1 MMKQMK
7 FVYDAAMSA
16 LFALYMYV
24 VFKVIL
30 FKLGSMDFLFLWQQ
44 LQRNIENPSNI
55 HHRLQ
60 TANFRPFV
68 SISQNLHSLTGY
80 DIVNLYGNILIFI
93 PYGIFLLL
101 LSRKSSMS
109 LLGVAFRSLA
119 LSLSLECLEVLFLI
133 GSFDVDDLILNVSGG
148 LIGYCLCKLMLAAS
162 RLIGVG
168 SFRFFAKEQQN
179 QRSEHDSNEK
189 DSKYRGNAVMSRHQ

>member
-1 MMKQMK
+1 MKQMK
-7 FVYDAAMSA
+7 FMYEAAMSA

-44 LQRNIENPSNI
+44 LQRSLGNPSNI

-60 TANFRPFV
+60 TANFHPFV
-68 SISQNLHSLTGY
+68 TISQNIQSLSGY
-80 DIVNLYGNILIFI
+80 EVINLYGNILIFI
-93 PYGIFLLL
+93 PYGIFLML
-101 LSRKSSMS
+101 LSKKSRMS
-109 LLGVAFRSLA
+109 WMGVGFRSLA

-148 LIGYCLCKLMLAAS
+148 LIGFCLCKLMLAAS

-168 SFRFFAKEQQN
+168 SFRLFAKEQQN
-179 QRSEHDSNEK
+179 QRSENDSNEK
-189 DSKYRGNAVMSRHQ
+189 DGKYRGNAVMSRHQ

>member
-1 MMKQMK
+1 MKQMK
-7 FVYDAAMSA
+7 FIYEAAMSA

-30 FKLGSMDFLFLWQQ
+30 FKFGSMDFHFLWQQ
-44 LQRNIENPSNI
+44 LQTSLGNPSNI

-60 TANFRPFV
+60 TANFHPFV
-68 SISQNLHSLTGY
+68 TISQNIHSLSSY
-80 DIVNLYGNILIFI
+80 EVINLYGNILIFI
-93 PYGIFLLL
+93 PFGMFLML
-101 LSRKSSMS
+101 LSKKSRMS
-109 LLGVAFRSLA
+109 WIGVGIRSFA

-148 LIGYCLCKLMLAAS
+148 LIGCCLWQLMLAAS
-162 RLIGVG
+162 RLIGVS

-179 QRSEHDSNEK
+179 QRSEHDRNEK
-189 DSKYRGNAVMSRHQ
+189 DGKYRGNAVMSRHQ